1 MKGKVYKMIVRL
13 LVIDGLET
21 VALAK
26 RQEAEPGETG
36 IG

>member
-1 MKGKVYKMIVRL
+1 MIVRL

-26 RQEAEPGETG
+26 TKGPEPGETG